1 MTKAEMR
8 EAKRLE
14 EISDKLRFIRRVA
27 RRNAAGQNRDSRGEI
42 SQEIRQK
49 GTYDLEALEE
59 LISSLME
66 ASSEGAA
73 IIVEGRRDE
82 AALRALGIH
91 GPVIMASRRPALC
104 LAEDAARCYTA
115 IILLTDWDEKGE
127 EMALNIAR
135 HLQGAGLRPDLEIRF
150 RLKKLVRKEIKDVE
164 SLSFYMERMREQ
176 YGP

>member
-1 MTKAEMR
+1 
-8 EAKRLE
+8 L
-14 EISDKLRFIRRVA
+14 
-27 RRNAAGQNRDSRGEI
+27 
-42 SQEIRQK
+42 QEIRQK
-49 GTYDLEALEE
+49 GTYDLQALEG
-59 LISSLME
+59 LIGSLME
-66 ASSEGAA
+66 ASSEGTA

-91 GPVIMASRRPALC
+91 GPVIMASRRSALC
-104 LAEDAARCYTA
+104 LAEDAARCYAA

-127 EMALNIAR
+127 EMALNIAH
-135 HLQGAGLRPDLEIRF
+135 HLQGAGLRADLEIRS